1 VDSCRASVV
10 YRAMADKF
18 GLYKI
23 FSKGSQ
29 HGAWD
34 GAGNSVKDN
43 ERTRKRIKEKQKEK
57 QQWGWSKH
65 RGYV

>member
-1 VDSCRASVV
+1 
-10 YRAMADKF
+10 MADKF

-43 ERTRKRIKEKQKEK
+43 ERTRKRIKEIQKEK

>member
-1 VDSCRASVV
+1 MDSCSRNSVV
-10 YRAMADKF
+10 CRAMAGKF
-18 GLYKI
+18 RLYKI

-43 ERTRKRIKEKQKEK
+43 ETQNQKENERK
-57 QQWGWSKH
+57 IERKTA
-65 RGYV
+65 RGVE